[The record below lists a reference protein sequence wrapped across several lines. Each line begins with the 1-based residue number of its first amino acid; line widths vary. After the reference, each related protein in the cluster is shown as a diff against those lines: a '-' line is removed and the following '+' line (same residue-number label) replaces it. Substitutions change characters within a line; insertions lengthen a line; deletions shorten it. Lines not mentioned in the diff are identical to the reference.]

1 MKQNII
7 KYIILIII
15 INITDFLSG
24 KSYCNNSKMYSLERK
39 RNQKSIMNQ
48 IVKKKPIMNQIVKK
62 KPIMNQIVKKKP
74 IMNNKRNN
82 QNIDHHVNQMKI
94 SLKKRIYNFFYK
106 RQNSA
111 LIKMFFLKKTK
122 FIIMNHPM
130 INLSEAEYLFKK
142 KYYKKALI
150 NFNNIINKS
159 FLNKELYYNIINK
172 IALCYFYLKK
182 YDLAINF
189 FKILLK
195 YNTDN
200 SAEENIF
207 NLGMCYYLQSN
218 DYFFFQKN
226 RIKYIKIFLFLRKNY
241 PNSIYL
247 PKIDKM
253 IYNAFLTLKKK
264 KESIGMY
271 YFNKKKYKSSIRVF
285 KQIINDYQD
294 IFNIQK
300 YYIYMIISQ
309 YKVEKENKNSSFEET
324 MKLHNTYL
332 QFFLENDFIYEINL
346 SLPSKIKK
354 IFQKIEIHLILIKK
368 ITQYLLDNN
377 I

>member
-1 MKQNII
+1 ME
-7 KYIILIII
+7 
-15 INITDFLSG
+15 
-24 KSYCNNSKMYSLERK
+24 MER
-39 RNQKSIMNQ
+39 
-48 IVKKKPIMNQIVKK
+48 
-62 KPIMNQIVKKKP
+62 
-74 IMNNKRNN
+74 NNKKEY
-82 QNIDHHVNQMKI
+82 IDHHF
-94 SLKKRIYNFFYK
+94 KKRIYNFF
-106 RQNSA
+106 
-111 LIKMFFLKKTK
+111 LKKKK
-122 FIIMNHPM
+122 FIIMNMNMNHPM
-130 INLSEAEYLFKK
+130 INISDNKVVSEAEYLFKK

-150 NFNNIINKS
+150 NFNNIIKINKS
-159 FLNKELYYNIINK
+159 FLKKELYYNIIKK

-195 YNTDN
+195 TDN

-207 NLGMCYYLQSN
+207 HLGMCYYLQSN

-226 RIKYIKIFLFLRKNY
+226 RMKYIKIFLFLRKNY
-241 PNSIYL
+241 PNSRYL
-247 PKIDKM
+247 PRIDK
-253 IYNAFLTLKKK
+253 ILYNAFITLKKK

-271 YFNKKKYKSSIRVF
+271 YFNTKKYNSSRIVF

-300 YYIYMIISQ
+300 DYIYMIISQ
-309 YKVEKENKNSSFEET
+309 YKVEKEKKNYSFEET

-332 QFFLENDFIYEINL
+332 QLFLENENHFIYEMNL

-354 IFQKIEIHLILIKK
+354 QFQKIEIHLILIKK

-377 I
+377 NNEFNNNNNEFKKI

>member
-1 MKQNII
+1 MFKTNKKKNII
-7 KYIILIII
+7 KYILIIFIILIPY
-15 INITDFLSG
+15 FLSG
-24 KSYCNNSKMYSLERK
+24 KGESYSNSNSYSNK
-39 RNQKSIMNQ
+39 NHKYI
-48 IVKKKPIMNQIVKK
+48 KKLNH
-62 KPIMNQIVKKKP
+62 
-74 IMNNKRNN
+74 
-82 QNIDHHVNQMKI
+82 QNI
-94 SLKKRIYNFFYK
+94 SLKKRIYHFFYQRK
-106 RQNSA
+106 NYA
-111 LIKMFFLKKTK
+111 LIKMFFLKKKK
-122 FIIMNHPM
+122 FIIMNHPSD
-130 INLSEAEYLFKK
+130 ISEAEYLFKK

-150 NFNNIINKS
+150 HFNNIINKYL
-159 FLNKELYYNIINK
+159 FNKELYYNIIK
-172 IALCYFYLKK
+172 QIALCHFYLKK

-195 YNTDN
+195 DN
-200 SAEENIF
+200 IDAEEN

-218 DYFFFQKN
+218 DYFFFQKT
-226 RIKYIKIFLFLRKNY
+226 RIKYIFLFLRKNY
-241 PNSIYL
+241 PNSKYL
-247 PKIDKM
+247 PKIEKM
-253 IYNAFLTLKKK
+253 IYNAFLTL

-309 YKVEKENKNSSFEET
+309 YKVEKENKNYSFEET

-332 QFFLENDFIYEINL
+332 QFDLENENSFLDEINL

-354 IFQKIEIHLILIKK
+354 QFQKIEIHLILIKK
-368 ITQYLLDNN
+368 LTKYLIKYNEFKK

>member
-1 MKQNII
+1 MFKTKKNII
-7 KYIILIII
+7 KYIIFIFIILIPY
-15 INITDFLSG
+15 FLSG
-24 KSYCNNSKMYSLERK
+24 ESYSN
-39 RNQKSIMNQ
+39 RNRNKN
-48 IVKKKPIMNQIVKK
+48 KKYI
-62 KPIMNQIVKKKP
+62 
-74 IMNNKRNN
+74 NKLKN
-82 QNIDHHVNQMKI
+82 I
-94 SLKKRIYNFFYK
+94 SLKKRIYFFFDQRKNY
-106 RQNSA
+106 A
-111 LIKMFFLKKTK
+111 LIKSFFLKKK
-122 FIIMNHPM
+122 QFII
-130 INLSEAEYLFKK
+130 ITSDISEAEYLFKK

-150 NFNNIINKS
+150 NFNNIINK
-159 FLNKELYYNIINK
+159 FIFNKELYNNIIKK
-172 IALCYFYLKK
+172 IALCNFYLKK
-182 YDLAINF
+182 YYLAINC

-195 YNTDN
+195 DN
-200 SAEENIF
+200 IDAEENIF

-218 DYFFFQKN
+218 DYLFFQKT

-241 PNSIYL
+241 PNSKYL

-253 IYNAFLTLKKK
+253 IYNAFLTLKNK

-309 YKVEKENKNSSFEET
+309 YKVEKEKENKNYSFEKT

-332 QFFLENDFIYEINL
+332 QFYLENENYFLDEINL

-354 IFQKIEIHLILIKK
+354 QFKKIEIHLILIKK
-368 ITQYLLDNN
+368 LTKYL
-377 I
+377 IQ

>member
-1 MKQNII
+1 
-7 KYIILIII
+7 
-15 INITDFLSG
+15 
-24 KSYCNNSKMYSLERK
+24 
-39 RNQKSIMNQ
+39 MNKLNH
-48 IVKKKPIMNQIVKK
+48 KKIY
-62 KPIMNQIVKKKP
+62 
-74 IMNNKRNN
+74 
-82 QNIDHHVNQMKI
+82 
-94 SLKKRIYNFFYK
+94 LKKINFFYY
-106 RQNSA
+106 A
-111 LIKMFFLKKTK
+111 LIKRFFLKKKK
-122 FIIMNHPM
+122 FIIMNHPSD
-130 INLSEAEYLFKK
+130 ISEAEYLFKK

-150 NFNNIINKS
+150 HFNNIINKS
-159 FLNKELYYNIINK
+159 VFKKELYYNIIKK
-172 IALCYFYLKK
+172 IALCHFYLKK

-195 YNTDN
+195 EDAED
-200 SAEENIF
+200 AEENIF

-218 DYFFFQKN
+218 DYLFFQKT

-241 PNSIYL
+241 PNSKYL

-309 YKVEKENKNSSFEET
+309 YKVEKEKENKNSSFEET

-332 QFFLENDFIYEINL
+332 QFYLENENYFLDEINL

-354 IFQKIEIHLILIKK
+354 QFKKIEIHLILIKQF
-368 ITQYLLDNN
+368 IFN
-377 I
+377 

>member
-1 MKQNII
+1 MKKNII

-15 INITDFLSG
+15 IIIINISG
-24 KSYCNNSKMYSLERK
+24 QSYCNNSKMYSLERK
-39 RNQKSIMNQ
+39 I
-48 IVKKKPIMNQIVKK
+48 
-62 KPIMNQIVKKKP
+62 
-74 IMNNKRNN
+74 NN
-82 QNIDHHVNQMKI
+82 QPIEIDKNQN
-94 SLKKRIYNFFYK
+94 RIYNFFYK
-106 RQNSA
+106 RKKYT
-111 LIKMFFLKKTK
+111 LIKLFFLKKTK

-142 KYYKKALI
+142 KDYKKALI
-150 NFNNIINKS
+150 YFNNIINKYL
-159 FLNKELYYNIINK
+159 FKKELYYNIIKK
-172 IALCYFYLKK
+172 IASCYFYLKK

-195 YNTDN
+195 YNTD
-200 SAEENIF
+200 AEENLF
-207 NLGMCYYLQSN
+207 HLGMCYYLQSY
-218 DYFFFQKN
+218 DYFFFQKK

-247 PKIDKM
+247 PKIEKM
-253 IYNAFLTLKKK
+253 IYNAFITLKKK

-285 KQIINDYQD
+285 KQIINDYKD

-309 YKVEKENKNSSFEET
+309 YEVEKENKNYSFEKT

-332 QFFLENDFIYEINL
+332 QYFLENENHFIYEINL

-354 IFQKIEIHLILIKK
+354 IFQEIEIHLILIKK
-368 ITQYLLDNN
+368 FTQYILKNN
-377 I
+377 EFKKI

>member
-1 MKQNII
+1 MFKTKKNII
-7 KYIILIII
+7 KYIIFIFIILILIPY
-15 INITDFLSG
+15 FLSG
-24 KSYCNNSKMYSLERK
+24 ESYRYSN
-39 RNQKSIMNQ
+39 RNRNKN
-48 IVKKKPIMNQIVKK
+48 KKYI
-62 KPIMNQIVKKKP
+62 
-74 IMNNKRNN
+74 NKLNHKN
-82 QNIDHHVNQMKI
+82 I
-94 SLKKRIYNFFYK
+94 SLKKRIYFFFDQRKNY
-106 RQNSA
+106 A
-111 LIKMFFLKKTK
+111 LIKSFFLKKK
-122 FIIMNHPM
+122 QFII
-130 INLSEAEYLFKK
+130 ITSDISEAEYLFKK

-150 NFNNIINKS
+150 NFNNIINK
-159 FLNKELYYNIINK
+159 FIFNKELYNNIIKK
-172 IALCYFYLKK
+172 IALCNFYLKK
-182 YDLAINF
+182 YYLAINC

-195 YNTDN
+195 DN
-200 SAEENIF
+200 IDAEENIF

-218 DYFFFQKN
+218 DYLFFQKT

-241 PNSIYL
+241 PNSKYL

-253 IYNAFLTLKKK
+253 IYNAFLTLKNK

-309 YKVEKENKNSSFEET
+309 YKVEKENKNYSFEKT

-332 QFFLENDFIYEINL
+332 QFYLENENYFLDEINL

-354 IFQKIEIHLILIKK
+354 QFKKIEIHLILIKK
-368 ITQYLLDNN
+368 LTKYL
-377 I
+377 IQ

>member
-1 MKQNII
+1 MFKTNKKKNII
-7 KYIILIII
+7 KYIIFLILILI
-15 INITDFLSG
+15 PYFLSG
-24 KSYCNNSKMYSLERK
+24 KGESNINSYS
-39 RNQKSIMNQ
+39 NQKYI
-48 IVKKKPIMNQIVKK
+48 KKL
-62 KPIMNQIVKKKP
+62 
-74 IMNNKRNN
+74 NNKN
-82 QNIDHHVNQMKI
+82 I
-94 SLKKRIYNFFYK
+94 SLKKRIYNFFYQRK
-106 RQNSA
+106 NYA
-111 LIKMFFLKKTK
+111 LIKMFFLKKKK
-122 FIIMNHPM
+122 FIIMNYPSD
-130 INLSEAEYLFKK
+130 ISEAEYLFKK
-142 KYYKKALI
+142 KDYKKALI
-150 NFNNIINKS
+150 NFNNIINKYL
-159 FLNKELYYNIINK
+159 FKKELYYSIIK
-172 IALCYFYLKK
+172 QIALCNFYLKK
-182 YDLAINF
+182 YNLAINF

-195 YNTDN
+195 DN
-200 SAEENIF
+200 IDAEENIF

-218 DYFFFQKN
+218 DYFFFQKT

-241 PNSIYL
+241 PNSKYL

-253 IYNAFLTLKKK
+253 IYNAFITLKKK

-332 QFFLENDFIYEINL
+332 QFYLENENSFLDEIHL

-354 IFQKIEIHLILIKK
+354 QFKKIEIHLILIKK
-368 ITQYLLDNN
+368 LTKYLIKYNEFKK

>member
-1 MKQNII
+1 
-7 KYIILIII
+7 
-15 INITDFLSG
+15 
-24 KSYCNNSKMYSLERK
+24 
-39 RNQKSIMNQ
+39 
-48 IVKKKPIMNQIVKK
+48 
-62 KPIMNQIVKKKP
+62 
-74 IMNNKRNN
+74 
-82 QNIDHHVNQMKI
+82 
-94 SLKKRIYNFFYK
+94 
-106 RQNSA
+106 
-111 LIKMFFLKKTK
+111 
-122 FIIMNHPM
+122 MNHSMTM
-130 INLSEAEYLFKK
+130 IREISEAEYLFKK

-150 NFNNIINKS
+150 NFNNIINKK
-159 FLNKELYYNIINK
+159 LYNKLYNKLYIIKK

-195 YNTDN
+195 DNTD
-200 SAEENIF
+200 AEENIF
-207 NLGMCYYLQSN
+207 YLGMCYYLQAN

-226 RIKYIKIFLFLRKNY
+226 RMKYIKIFLFLRKSY

-247 PKIDKM
+247 PKVDKI

-285 KQIINDYQD
+285 KQIINDYKD

-309 YKVEKENKNSSFEET
+309 YKVEKENKNSDFEET

-332 QFFLENDFIYEINL
+332 ENSLIYEINL
-346 SLPSKIKK
+346 SLPLKIKK
-354 IFQKIEIHLILIKK
+354 QFQKIEIHLILIKK
-368 ITQYLLDNN
+368 LTQYLK
-377 I
+377 